1 QLMQGE
7 ADAATNTKGL
17 GLASRLLLNILRR
30 ASVFL
35 VRIGSKLS
43 GSARIRAVALRVAFC
58 SLRHASRLSPDDF
71 SVLLALGQIYL
82 KRGQGAKAILALQK
96 ATQLAPLSSEAWA
109 FLARAYASR
118 DRHNEAQEA
127 SQNCLA
133 TVSGV
138 SPESMNALVEALM
151 ATRAVYS

>member
-1 QLMQGE
+1 LASRHLQTRAEMLFAIANLPGGTPAEEAAKQLMQGE

-58 SLRHASRLSPDDF
+58 SLRHASRMSPDDF
-71 SVLLALGQIYL
+71 SVWLALGQIYL

-118 DRHNEAQEA
+118 DR
-127 SQNCLA
+127 
-133 TVSGV
+133 
-138 SPESMNALVEALM
+138 
-151 ATRAVYS
+151 